1 MKYQFE
7 RTRSDFW
14 ITVYENDDAYSIS
27 TNDKYVDIINY
38 FFPILEKK
46 AQSQIL
52 WDFRFLS

>member
-27 TNDKYVDIINY
+27 TNDRYVDIINY
-38 FFPILEKK
+38 FFRFWKEIALQNGEGAKIM
-46 AQSQIL
+46 QI
-52 WDFRFLS
+52 

>member
-38 FFPILEKK
+38 FFPILEKNSPK
-46 AQSQIL
+46 NGERAKIMQI
-52 WDFRFLS
+52 